1 MLEYII
7 SYYHDMVHVR
17 AYINTLHDKR
27 KFVKIMQR
35 ERVLNKK
42 DFQLR

>member
-7 SYYHDMVHVR
+7 SYYHDMVHVC